1 MEKYNKTTPAAP
13 NAEDDGKKTPEVNE
27 DIRVEWFGADGGLIL
42 LYLVLA
48 AMYTYGILC
57 RVDIIV
63 GVIAP
68 GIAFGITAAIFVR
81 YCFEVFHFTK
91 GTKKNGK

>member
-1 MEKYNKTTPAAP
+1 MEKYNKTIPAAP

-42 LYLVLA
+42 LYLILA

>member
-48 AMYTYGILC
+48 AMYTYG
-57 RVDIIV
+57 

-91 GTKKNGK
+91 GAKKNGK

>member
-1 MEKYNKTTPAAP
+1 MEKYNKATPAVP
-13 NAEDDGKKTPEVNE
+13 NAEDDGKKTPEVKE

-42 LYLVLA
+42 LYLLLA

-68 GIAFGITAAIFVR
+68 GIAFGITAAIFLR

-91 GTKKNGK
+91 GAKKNRK

>member
-1 MEKYNKTTPAAP
+1 
-13 NAEDDGKKTPEVNE
+13 
-27 DIRVEWFGADGGLIL
+27 
-42 LYLVLA
+42 
-48 AMYTYGILC
+48 MYTYGILC

-91 GTKKNGK
+91 GAKKNGK